1 MNTTTSKLTSKYQAT
16 IPAAVRKALKLS
28 AGEVVAFDIEDG
40 EVRLRKGTPV
50 DIEFAKA
57 LPGTLSE
64 WQSEADDKAYSDL

>member
-1 MNTTTSKLTSKYQAT
+1 MSTATSKLTSKYQAT
-16 IPAAVRKALKLS
+16 IPASVRKALKLS

>member
-1 MNTTTSKLTSKYQAT
+1 MSTATSKLTSKYQAT
-16 IPAAVRKALKLS
+16 IPASVRKALKLS

-40 EVRLRKGTPV
+40 EVRLRKGTPF